1 MLAPPMQLCSSC
13 QKAPATIVLMDL
25 DGGNVSSQQHLCSP
39 CAEKL
44 GVVQPKAP
52 MKMSAELLED
62 LLGSVQGKAARQRRE
77 SGCAGCG
84 LTVQQFKNT
93 GRLGC
98 PRCYETF
105 RNDLVPLLQRVH
117 ESSQHKGRLPG
128 VLQPTAQTQSPAPTP
143 TPAKPA
149 PESAAMPAPAAK
161 TKSKTDELI
170 ALRKR
175 LEDAVRGE
183 RYEEAASLRDALR
196 KAEEGESGSSKRSK
210 S

>member
-25 DGGNVSSQQHLCSP
+25 DGGSVSSQQHLCSP

-105 RNDLVPLLQRVH
+105 RTDLVPLLQRVH

-128 VLQPTAQTQSPAPTP
+128 VLQPTTQPTTPTP
-143 TPAKPA
+143 TSPVREP
-149 PESAAMPAPAAK
+149 AAMKAPAAK
-161 TKSKTDELI
+161 TKSKTDELVV
-170 ALRKR
+170 LRKR

-183 RYEEAASLRDALR
+183 RDEEAASLRDALR
-196 KAEEGESGSSKRSK
+196 KAEEGDSGPSKRSK

>member
-1 MLAPPMQLCSSC
+1 MQFCSAC

-25 DGGNVSSQQHLCSP
+25 DGGSVSSQQHLCGP

-52 MKMSAELLED
+52 MKMTADLLED
-62 LLGSVQGKAARQRRE
+62 LLGSVQGKAAQKRRE
-77 SGCAGCG
+77 GGCAGCG

-128 VLQPTAQTQSPAPTP
+128 AMQQPAAEAAPSEPAPK
-143 TPAKPA
+143 PAKA
-149 PESAAMPAPAAK
+149 QAAQKKSARDALV
-161 TKSKTDELI
+161 E
-170 ALRKR
+170 LRKR

-183 RYEEAASLRDALR
+183 RYEEAARLRDELR
-196 KAEEGESGSSKRSK
+196 RAEQGDTGGGARSGS
-210 S
+210 

>member
-1 MLAPPMQLCSSC
+1 MFVKFLRILA
-13 QKAPATIVLMDL
+13 
-25 DGGNVSSQQHLCSP
+25 
-39 CAEKL
+39 
-44 GVVQPKAP
+44 
-52 MKMSAELLED
+52 AELLED

-105 RNDLVPLLQRVH
+105 RTDLVPLLQRVH

-128 VLQPTAQTQSPAPTP
+128 VLQPTTQTPTP
-143 TPAKPA
+143 TPPA
-149 PESAAMPAPAAK
+149 REPAARKAPAAK
-161 TKSKTDELI
+161 TKSKTDELVV
-170 ALRKR
+170 LRKR

-196 KAEEGESGSSKRSK
+196 KAEEGDSGPSKRSK

>member
-1 MLAPPMQLCSSC
+1 MQFCSAC

-25 DGGNVSSQQHLCSP
+25 DGGSVSSQQHLCGP

-52 MKMSAELLED
+52 MKMTADLLED
-62 LLGSVQGKAARQRRE
+62 LLGSVQGKAAQKRRE
-77 SGCAGCG
+77 GGCAGCG

-105 RNDLVPLLQRVH
+105 RSDLVPLLQRVH

-128 VLQPTAQTQSPAPTP
+128 ATQQPAADAAPAEPAP
-143 TPAKPA
+143 KP
-149 PESAAMPAPAAK
+149 M
-161 TKSKTDELI
+161 KSKAAAQPKPNPREALVE
-170 ALRKR
+170 LRKR

-183 RYEEAASLRDALR
+183 RYEEAAQLRDELR
-196 KAEEGESGSSKRSK
+196 RAEQGETGGGARNNS
-210 S
+210 

>member
-13 QKAPATIVLMDL
+13 QKSPATIVLMDL
-25 DGGNVSSQQHLCSP
+25 DGGSVSSQQHLCSP

-105 RNDLVPLLQRVH
+105 RTDLVPLLQRVH

-128 VLQPTAQTQSPAPTP
+128 VLQPTTQTPTP
-143 TPAKPA
+143 TPPA
-149 PESAAMPAPAAK
+149 REPAARKAPAAK
-161 TKSKTDELI
+161 TKSKTDELVV
-170 ALRKR
+170 LRKR

-196 KAEEGESGSSKRSK
+196 KAEEGDSGPSKRSK

>member
-25 DGGNVSSQQHLCSP
+25 DGGSVSSQQHLCSP

-105 RNDLVPLLQRVH
+105 RTDLVPLLQRVH

-128 VLQPTAQTQSPAPTP
+128 VLQPTTQTPTP
-143 TPAKPA
+143 TPPA
-149 PESAAMPAPAAK
+149 REPAARKAPAAK
-161 TKSKTDELI
+161 TKSKTDELVV
-170 ALRKR
+170 LRKR

-196 KAEEGESGSSKRSK
+196 KAEEGDSGPSKRSK

>member
-105 RNDLVPLLQRVH
+105 RTDLVPLLQRVH

-128 VLQPTAQTQSPAPTP
+128 VLQPTTQTPTP
-143 TPAKPA
+143 TPPA
-149 PESAAMPAPAAK
+149 REPAARKAPAAK
-161 TKSKTDELI
+161 TKSKTDELVV
-170 ALRKR
+170 LRKR

-196 KAEEGESGSSKRSK
+196 KAEEGDSGPSKRSK

>member
-25 DGGNVSSQQHLCSP
+25 DGGSVSSQQHLCSP

-105 RNDLVPLLQRVH
+105 RTDLVPLLQRVH

-128 VLQPTAQTQSPAPTP
+128 VLQPTTQTP
-143 TPAKPA
+143 TPPA
-149 PESAAMPAPAAK
+149 REPAARKAPAAK
-161 TKSKTDELI
+161 TKSKTDELVV
-170 ALRKR
+170 LRKR

-196 KAEEGESGSSKRSK
+196 KAEEGDSGPSKRSK

>member
-25 DGGNVSSQQHLCSP
+25 DGGSVSSQQHLCSP

-105 RNDLVPLLQRVH
+105 RTDLVPLLQRVH

-128 VLQPTAQTQSPAPTP
+128 VLQPTTPTP
-143 TPAKPA
+143 TSPVREP
-149 PESAAMPAPAAK
+149 AAMKAPAAK
-161 TKSKTDELI
+161 TKSKTDELVV
-170 ALRKR
+170 LRKR

-196 KAEEGESGSSKRSK
+196 KAEEGDSGPSKRSK

>member
-1 MLAPPMQLCSSC
+1 MQFCSAC

-25 DGGNVSSQQHLCSP
+25 DGGSVSSQQHLCGP

-52 MKMSAELLED
+52 MKMTADLLED
-62 LLGSVQGKAARQRRE
+62 LLGSVQGKAAQKRRE
-77 SGCAGCG
+77 GGCAGCG

-128 VLQPTAQTQSPAPTP
+128 AMQQPAAEAAPSEPAPK
-143 TPAKPA
+143 PAKA
-149 PESAAMPAPAAK
+149 QAAQKKSARDALV
-161 TKSKTDELI
+161 D
-170 ALRKR
+170 LRKR

-183 RYEEAASLRDALR
+183 RYEEAARLRDELR
-196 KAEEGESGSSKRSK
+196 RAEQGDTGGGARSGS
-210 S
+210 

>member
-25 DGGNVSSQQHLCSP
+25 DGGSVSSQQHLCSP

-105 RNDLVPLLQRVH
+105 RTDLVPLLQRVH

-128 VLQPTAQTQSPAPTP
+128 VLQPTTQTPTP
-143 TPAKPA
+143 TPPA
-149 PESAAMPAPAAK
+149 REPAAWKAPAAK
-161 TKSKTDELI
+161 TKSKTDELVV
-170 ALRKR
+170 LRKR

-196 KAEEGESGSSKRSK
+196 KAEEGDSGPSKRGK

>member
-1 MLAPPMQLCSSC
+1 MQFCSAC

-25 DGGNVSSQQHLCSP
+25 DGGSVSSQQHLCGP

-52 MKMSAELLED
+52 MKMTADLLED
-62 LLGSVQGKAARQRRE
+62 LLGSVQGKAAQKRRE
-77 SGCAGCG
+77 AGCAGCG

-128 VLQPTAQTQSPAPTP
+128 AMQQPAADAAPAEPAP
-143 TPAKPA
+143 KPA
-149 PESAAMPAPAAK
+149 RVPAPKKPSARDALV
-161 TKSKTDELI
+161 E
-170 ALRKR
+170 LRKR

-183 RYEEAASLRDALR
+183 RYEEAAQLRDELR
-196 KAEEGESGSSKRSK
+196 RAEQGDTGDGARSGS
-210 S
+210 